1 MDEITTHTIN
11 LTLPSLTNLTELEK
25 EFDALELPPSVRMAL
40 LHSVVTEQ
48 TSSPVVHRPEAAEIS
63 VEFVCDPPEAVCD
76 PPVCDPPVCDPPVM
90 EPVEQ
95 EEQEEHVEQ
104 MEQEEQVEQMEQEEQ
119 VVPVLSAEPVK
130 SLPIPEPPLQV
141 ETSSHKSVVCCCQ

>member
-76 PPVCDPPVCDPPVM
+76 PPVCDPPVCDPPVCDPPEM
-90 EPVEQ
+90 EVVVEPVVTV
-95 EEQEEHVEQ
+95 VEPVVTPVVTP
-104 MEQEEQVEQMEQEEQ
+104 EPLVPQVE
-119 VVPVLSAEPVK
+119 
-130 SLPIPEPPLQV
+130 I
-141 ETSSHKSVVCCCQ
+141 SSHTSVWCCCQ